1 MSVTRRGFFGATAAV
16 STALTA
22 GTAAAQDGKPQ
33 GRRALS
39 GSRLLRI
46 GVLTCHPA
54 YHHMQNIWGPLI
66 TCTPLG
72 GFTPTRM
79 TGLELTHIWAFDPK
93 RVESYCQQ
101 FGTRPVSRY
110 DGMVKLVDGV
120 MLTDVRYMDDFP
132 RLAEPYLK
140 AGVPVLFNRPF
151 VSHQGNAKKI
161 VEMSR
166 KYGTPFIAVSSWEY
180 CREVSGM
187 HRKVREWGADT
198 IRAVSAYNSSTE
210 INHDLH
216 GVWLILAMIG
226 GGVESVSVTRN
237 IKSIHETG
245 ADAWTIEFKPRGK
258 NPAFYATLHNTI
270 DRETNAWVKVIFDKG
285 EFEQSLWHTAGGDN
299 EERYQNYF
307 IPPLLEFQ
315 RMIERGT
322 MPQTHEEVL
331 EKTAVF
337 LAGFKSLLKLEGKPA
352 LLSEL
357 EDDFTVQSDQNPL
370 KLPEGFFG

>member
-1 MSVTRRGFFGATAAV
+1 
-16 STALTA
+16 
-22 GTAAAQDGKPQ
+22 
-33 GRRALS
+33 
-39 GSRLLRI
+39 
-46 GVLTCHPA
+46 
-54 YHHMQNIWGPLI
+54 
-66 TCTPLG
+66 
-72 GFTPTRM
+72 
-79 TGLELTHIWAFDPK
+79 
-93 RVESYCQQ
+93 
-101 FGTRPVSRY
+101 
-110 DGMVKLVDGV
+110 
-120 MLTDVRYMDDFP
+120 
-132 RLAEPYLK
+132 
-140 AGVPVLFNRPF
+140 VLFNRPF